1 MRLLRTVLFT
11 PGNNVKMIRKAG
23 TLAADAL
30 ILDLEDA
37 VPMSDKE
44 TARTLVR
51 DSIAEL
57 SAKGLDLIVRVNALS
72 TGLAGQDLEWVA
84 QEGLV
89 GIVLPKVESRDD
101 VLAFARLID
110 QQEKK
115 KGKEPGSLL
124 LIPILETAKGVL
136 NAYEVSMASQR
147 IIAICF
153 GALDYARD
161 MGVTLSREGTELLY
175 ARSRLAISARAA
187 GVQAIDTPWIDIA
200 DEEGLV
206 REAEMARR
214 LGFRGKLLIH
224 PGQIEPVNRV
234 FSPSQ
239 PEVEYA
245 TEVVAAFQAS
255 NARGV
260 GAISLEGKMI
270 DIANFR
276 QAEDLLA
283 LVEAIAAQE
292 ERRYPQQ

>member
-175 ARSRLAISARAA
+175 ARSRLPISARAA

>member
-11 PGNNVKMIRKAG
+11 PGNNMKMICKAG

-37 VPMSDKE
+37 VPMADKE

-57 SAKGLDLIVRVNALS
+57 SAKGLDLLVRVNALT

-101 VLAFARLID
+101 VLEFARLID

-136 NAYEVSMASQR
+136 NAYEISMASQR

-224 PGQIEPVNRV
+224 PGQIEPVHRV

-245 TEVVAAFQAS
+245 TEVVAAFRAS

-283 LVEAIAAQE
+283 LDEAIAARE
-292 ERRYPQQ
+292 ERRHPQQ